1 MQNNKKKD
9 KTMNESVIFD
19 DYIPISV
26 FAWNL
31 LVDKA
36 NKDIEFRKE
45 FIESFETKDEE
56 SFDLWLLDVLSE
68 MSELFR
74 ELFRK
79 EEENNG

>member
-1 MQNNKKKD
+1 MNKL
-9 KTMNESVIFD
+9 TMND
-19 DYIPISV
+19 DSYISFSV

-31 LVDKA
+31 LIDKA
-36 NKDIEFRKE
+36 NKDLEFRKE

-56 SFDLWLLDVLSE
+56 SFDLWLVDTLSE

-79 EEENNG
+79 EEENNE